1 MKNQKTHK
9 KYIPTSIIT
18 SAENPN
24 CWGRILEIDQNQC
37 LIMSRFEIRI
47 EKILSISFE
56 MDNTEFKNLRCRT
69 KKITR
74 DSDGY
79 FYYETKLIDN
89 LQRSDMRQKILQ
101 ILTK

>member
-1 MKNQKTHK
+1 MENQKNHK
-9 KYIPTSIIT
+9 RYIPTGIIT

-47 EKILSISFE
+47 EKTLSLSFE
-56 MDNTEFKNLRCRT
+56 MDNTEFRNLRCRI

-79 FYYETKLIDN
+79 FYYETKLIDS